1 MLVYAGRITLLV
13 VTVCILMVWGMRIV
27 GTVRPAPHLFT
38 FTLYPDRQPRQT
50 DIFLLD
56 LQSGVLVN
64 LSQTPSIPEWDS
76 ALSAQQDR
84 IAYVRPIQSDYMGS
98 TALVIQSV
106 MEYDRTK
113 PVYQM
118 NGIQGSREQVLLQ
131 PRWSPDD
138 AQIAYAAYGS
148 STQLQA
154 HILTVDSEERQK
166 LVSSAQSTYGPSWS
180 ASGEHLLF
188 SRTTPR
194 GESDVYVLPADCL
207 PACGTDVIRPLTAQS
222 GIEFF
227 ASASPDG
234 EWIVFVN
241 ADPFNV
247 AALPQLYLLPTDC
260 LQAMPRCALENAA
273 PLPFPSS
280 FSYQVNQA
288 YPVWS
293 ADSQAIY
300 FTAFRPSIFP
310 SQGQGSLFRIER
322 ACVEVQDCPPEIAFP
337 FIHELMLTY

>member
-1 MLVYAGRITLLV
+1 MYIMIFIATSSL
-13 VTVCILMVWGMRIV
+13 LMVWAMPGLGGWRSS
-27 GTVRPAPHLFT
+27 PHILT

-56 LQSGVLVN
+56 LDIGVLVN
-64 LSQTPSIPEWDS
+64 LSHTPAIPEWDS

-98 TALVIQSV
+98 TALVIQAV
-106 MEYDRTK
+106 TAYDRTH
-113 PVYQM
+113 PIYQM

-138 AQIAYAAYGS
+138 EQIAYAAYGS
-148 STQLQA
+148 GTQLQA
-154 HILTVDSEERQK
+154 YVLDVQSLERQR
-166 LVSSAQSTYGPSWS
+166 LLASIPSTYGPSWS
-180 ASGEHLLF
+180 ASGGHLLF

-194 GESDVYVLPADCL
+194 GESDLYLLPADCV
-207 PACGTDVIRPLTAQS
+207 PGCGADEAQLLTAQS

-234 EWIVFVN
+234 RWIVFVN

-260 LQAMPRCALENAA
+260 LRVGSVCELENAA
-273 PLPFPSS
+273 PLPFPAT
-280 FSYQVNQA
+280 FPYQLNQA
-288 YPVWS
+288 YPIWS
-293 ADSQAIY
+293 ADSTSIY
-300 FTAFRPSIFP
+300 FTAFRLSIFP
-310 SQGQGSLFRIER
+310 SQGQGALFRIDR
-322 ACVEVQDCPPEIAFP
+322 ACVEVQRCQPEIAFP
-337 FIHELMLTY
+337 FIHEFMLTY